1 MTHNA
6 VLLKTIMTFLILAL
20 LVFSIVLWKQTPD
33 LFEYF
38 NQAFC
43 AHQRDET
50 LKITLYIVIKI

>member
-6 VLLKTIMTFLILAL
+6 LLLKTIMTFILVTL
-20 LVFSIVLWKQTPD
+20 LVISIILWKQTPD

-43 AHQRDET
+43 PH
-50 LKITLYIVIKI
+50 

>member
-6 VLLKTIMTFLILAL
+6 LLLKTIMIFLVITLLVCSLIL
-20 LVFSIVLWKQTPD
+20 WRQTPD

-43 AHQRDET
+43 AH
-50 LKITLYIVIKI
+50 